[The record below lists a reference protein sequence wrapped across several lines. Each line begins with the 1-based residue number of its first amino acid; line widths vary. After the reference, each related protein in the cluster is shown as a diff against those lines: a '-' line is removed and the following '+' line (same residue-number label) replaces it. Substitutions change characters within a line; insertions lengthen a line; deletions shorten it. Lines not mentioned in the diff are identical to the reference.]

1 MAVLSN
7 AFTIGVGSSTVRMET
22 AHENYAVAGIEH
34 CLPLGLPHSALGSM
48 AFVSIGLYLGPR
60 AVKFT

>member
-1 MAVLSN
+1 MKKWVAKLPRKAACVARMAVLSN

-34 CLPLGLPHSALGSM
+34 CLPLGLPHSCN
-48 AFVSIGLYLGPR
+48 
-60 AVKFT
+60 